1 MSVAQEL
8 KDYLV
13 TNGLTT
19 ADKFTVSRMPT
30 VNLTANDQ
38 WVVYAVPGSKAGGN
52 ILQWKRKHNVV
63 IAYRNKDGDAL
74 YNKDDELQALLEQ
87 CVSLPSY
94 KVLQVICNPMGEL
107 DLGTKEVHVGQW
119 QITLD
124 LVTK

>member
-1 MSVAQEL
+1 MSVAKEL

-13 TNGLTT
+13 GAGLTT
-19 ADKFTVSRMPT
+19 AEKFTVSRMPT
-30 VNLTANDQ
+30 VSLSQNDQ
-38 WVVYAVPGSKAGGN
+38 WVVFAQPGSKEGGN

-74 YNKDDELQALLEQ
+74 YDKDDELQALLEA
-87 CVSLPSY
+87 CVTLPSY
-94 KVLQVICNPMGEL
+94 KVLRLICNPMGEI
-107 DLGTKEVHVGQW
+107 DLGTKEVHVAQW